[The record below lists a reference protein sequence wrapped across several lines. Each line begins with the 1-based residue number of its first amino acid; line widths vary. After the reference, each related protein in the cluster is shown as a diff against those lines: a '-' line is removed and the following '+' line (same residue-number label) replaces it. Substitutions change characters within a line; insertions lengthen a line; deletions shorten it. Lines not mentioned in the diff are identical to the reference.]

1 MSSSQS
7 SQSSLESH
15 RSQLKL
21 HHKRALVES
30 TLLSLPCTLP
40 LDHFFSEDPVA
51 LSLITAYCSADLSS
65 SYAHTINAP
74 EEEATKCSII
84 YHMTKI
90 KLILADRLLERGF
103 EQALTPSMI

>member
-1 MSSSQS
+1 MPSLQS

-15 RSQLKL
+15 CSQLKL
-21 HHKRALVES
+21 HHKCALVES

-40 LDHFFSEDPVA
+40 LDHFFSEDPVT
-51 LSLITAYCSADLSS
+51 LSLITTYCSADLSF

-90 KLILADRLLERGF
+90 KLVFTD
-103 EQALTPSMI
+103 